1 MQKEI
6 KNGLTIDID
15 LIVFETI
22 RSWQQHQCG
31 IAYYSDRADR
41 WGEDIVKVQAKWFK
55 VNINQPGGQTH
66 DPARLPLYH
75 AMSIYLL
82 DGHGARIP
90 IYTAN
95 QNPNPHPVFY
105 HEGDLTLDGFIQ
117 ALCHWHEVV
126 PDLFQ
131 HIVNGTA
138 DTATKCRFFEAIIE
152 RI

>member
-6 KNGLTIDID
+6 KNGLTIDMD

-31 IAYYSDRADR
+31 IAYFTDPNDR
-41 WGEDIVKVQAKWFK
+41 WVHHLEKLRREWIQDHIKELNTDVA
-55 VNINQPGGQTH
+55 P
-66 DPARLPLYH
+66 LPLYH
-75 AMSIYLL
+75 AMTIYLL

-95 QNPNPHPVFY
+95 QNPNPDPVCF

-126 PDLFQ
+126 PDLYQ

-138 DTATKCRFFEAIIE
+138 DTEIKCRFFEAIIE

>member
-6 KNGLTIDID
+6 KQGLTIDID

-22 RSWQQHQCG
+22 RSWQKHECG
-31 IAYYSDRADR
+31 IAYFFQKEDTWWRHLEVRKKKWHDDLIKNRSIPDR
-41 WGEDIVKVQAKWFK
+41 
-55 VNINQPGGQTH
+55 P
-66 DPARLPLYH
+66 LPLYH
-75 AMSIYLL
+75 AITIYLL

-95 QNPNPHPVFY
+95 QNPNPDPVCF

-126 PDLFQ
+126 PDLYQ

-138 DTATKCRFFEAIIE
+138 DTATKRRFFEAIIE